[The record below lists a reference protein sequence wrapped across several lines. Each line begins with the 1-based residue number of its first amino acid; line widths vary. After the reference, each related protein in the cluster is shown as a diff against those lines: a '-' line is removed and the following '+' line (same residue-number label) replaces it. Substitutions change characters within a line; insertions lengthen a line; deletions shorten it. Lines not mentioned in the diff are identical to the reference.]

1 MLYAFWD
8 KIKLYVIY
16 VILPSLKYLVRNIL
30 IKFNDLSEQSR
41 KFDLP
46 HGATYNGWHDA
57 TSAKTVEGNK

>member
-1 MLYAFWD
+1 MLYVFLRQNHA
-8 KIKLYVIY
+8 LCY
-16 VILPSLKYLVRNIL
+16 ILPSLKYLVRNIL

-46 HGATYNGWHDA
+46 HGATYNGWHGA